1 MATIISKNFYLTNTQ
16 MDDNSG
22 LIGYQNLVTPSTI
35 TATSQLSSDPITSA
49 ANPATAWGWV
59 GGDQPAPADAIE
71 YAGTNYMPSPF
82 DPSGWTGANDNDGTI
97 TNSYI
102 DNPVGQEFLGIAE
115 RVVGGSGYFQMNEAS
130 EIQVATGDV
139 VYIAMYC
146 KNITDDL
153 SIYFRFGD
161 ASGGYVAGSYVRVDN
176 GEIVRGDALDV
187 LMTKLSDGGSLIQ
200 VAYTATAS
208 QGMTAVISPKLS
220 DGSASDAPVGSQL
233 YVQAAY
239 FGKADD
245 WPATISTQGVVPDQT
260 VTINTGGQQVDYI
273 GIAKHNL
280 NQIGLTVAIKYN
292 GITVVPAQPVSEKQA
307 LLFLN
312 NIASPDTVEL
322 VISGATS
329 PPRIAVLYV
338 GKALRLQRNIYVG
351 HTPISYGRNRTA
363 INGVSENGQYLGE
376 IVVREVSNTSVNL
389 QNLTPDWYRQ
399 NLDPFFALSPRV
411 PCFWAW
417 RPSKYENEVGYCW
430 IEGDP
435 QMSNQRS
442 NGMVQCSWNFKGIV

>member
-59 GGDQPAPADAIE
+59 AGDQPAAADAIE
-71 YAGTNYMPSPF
+71 YTGTNYMPSPF
-82 DPSGWTGANDNDGTI
+82 NPSGWPNNPSNTSIVNTVELNPSGELFVGEVEQVGAGTDAV
-97 TNSYI
+97 NSFSAL
-102 DNPVGQEFLGIAE
+102 PVD
-115 RVVGGSGYFQMNEAS
+115 
-130 EIQVATGDV
+130 TGDYV
-139 VYIAMYC
+139 FCGFIF
-146 KNITDDL
+146 KN
-153 SIYFRFGD
+153 SIGENNGIRVRFGD
-161 ASGGYVAGSYVRVDN
+161 SSGFLAALNINIFSGLVFAEQGDISEHKIEAIGGGYTLVQVKYNVTSSDPSFSCQIRYTGAEFIEQVPPIGN
-176 GEIVRGDALDV
+176 KI
-187 LMTKLSDGGSLIQ
+187 KL
-200 VAYTATAS
+200 
-208 QGMTAVISPKLS
+208 
-220 DGSASDAPVGSQL
+220 
-233 YVQAAY
+233 QAAY

-245 WPATISTQGVVPDQT
+245 WPAQIQTAGEIPAQTI
-260 VTINTGGQQVDYI
+260 TINTGGQQVDYI

-322 VISGATS
+322 IISGATS

-376 IVVREVSNTSVNL
+376 IVVRELNTTSVNL

-417 RPSKYENEVGYCW
+417 RPSKYEDEVGYCW
-430 IEGDP
+430 VEGDP